1 MDLDSSLRRHQAET
15 AARSLQLERTLAQ
28 RQADLRKQT
37 QEMEELSQK
46 YIKTCKVRERGRR
59 RRRERSGS
67 YRFLITF
74 RLFKN

>member
-1 MDLDSSLRRHQAET
+1 MDLDSSLRKHQAET

-46 YIKTCKVRERGRR
+46 YIKTCKVRERGEE
-59 RRRERSGS
+59 REEKEEGVVIG
-67 YRFLITF
+67 F
-74 RLFKN
+74 